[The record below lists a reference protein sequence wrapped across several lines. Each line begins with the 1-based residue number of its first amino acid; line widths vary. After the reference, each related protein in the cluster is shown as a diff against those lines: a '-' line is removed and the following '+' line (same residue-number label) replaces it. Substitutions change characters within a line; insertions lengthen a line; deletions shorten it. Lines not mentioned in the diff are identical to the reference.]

1 MSLNDEERRTV
12 VRLQLE
18 KAHKTFNQIALL
30 REAGYWDNVANRLY
44 YALFHAVSA
53 LLIND
58 GYNVGSHRGAV
69 GAFGQNYV
77 ITGIFTIEEGK
88 LYSRLQDLRE
98 KSDYNCKF
106 DAQEKDVV
114 PLIEATK
121 ALIEKIDHYI
131 SSKAL

>member
-58 GYNVGSHRGAV
+58 GYNVGLY
-69 GAFGQNYV
+69 QN
-77 ITGIFTIEEGK
+77 
-88 LYSRLQDLRE
+88 RL
-98 KSDYNCKF
+98 
-106 DAQEKDVV
+106 A
-114 PLIEATK
+114 
-121 ALIEKIDHYI
+121 
-131 SSKAL
+131 